1 MQIIPDIEDFINWK
15 VIEEQKVASIVAGS
29 KMHEEKLNL
38 IFAAIK
44 SWDGAASD
52 AYDPKVNPALKEAVK
67 AAKKVSIPETYV
79 KRVLDYAKQGHT
91 SIEFPTYDTDWD
103 SEAYNSVSGQN
114 SNNSIRVTDAFL
126 YAVQKER

>member
-44 SWDGAASD
+44 SWDGAATD
-52 AYDPKVNPALKEAVK
+52 AYDPKVNAALKEAVK
-67 AAKKVSIPETYV
+67 AAKKVAIPETYV
-79 KRVLDYAKQGHT
+79 KRVLDYAKAGSHQH
-91 SIEFPTYDTDWD
+91 
-103 SEAYNSVSGQN
+103 
-114 SNNSIRVTDAFL
+114 RVPNL
-126 YAVQKER
+126 